1 MPVRAVATG
10 FRATATLTG
19 ASITAATAVSAT
31 LAKTGVGTGMKVAI
45 IPLRA
50 GAKALS
56 GELSRETLGRNCWRG
71 ERRAWIEVR
80 GLRSGGDDELGR
92 VVLNAIQAHPGVGS
106 ASLNY
111 PLSRVVVA
119 IAALSMTPK
128 KPKDTAT
135 QIKPPISWR
144 NHRGA
149 CRATACCW
157 RSEL

>member
-80 GLRSGGDDELGR
+80 GLRSGGDANLG
-92 VVLNAIQAHPGVGS
+92 ASCSTQSKPTPGSGRP
-106 ASLNY
+106 A
-111 PLSRVVVA
+111 
-119 IAALSMTPK
+119 
-128 KPKDTAT
+128 
-135 QIKPPISWR
+135 
-144 NHRGA
+144 
-149 CRATACCW
+149 
-157 RSEL
+157 